1 MITFV
6 NLCSYR
12 LVFSKNL
19 IKIGGL
25 RVPLFLCVCPKGRG
39 STQKM
44 SGAKAHFYGGRQPG
58 FFLFSRTGMDALG
71 RKNAGQKKAR
81 TSRAS
86 GSFLVPKI
94 TTNSSNSNITIGFL
108 SACQHLIAF
117 VFQEPDY
124 QDSCNFDY
132 FILGRIIGRNV
143 QDRPRTYTLN
153 ILPSCLN
160 SSSLSPASSW
170 RISISSSM
178 ELLSAHSLSISNS
191 RRLICSLPFHLLP

>member
-6 NLCSYR
+6 NLCFIR

-19 IKIGGL
+19 LKAGAFGF
-25 RVPLFLCVCPKGRG
+25 PFFLCVCPIGRG

-44 SGAKAHFYGGRQPG
+44 SGAKAHFYGGRQSG
-58 FFLFSRTGMDALG
+58 FFLFSGTGKNALG

-86 GSFLVPKI
+86 GSFCFK
-94 TTNSSNSNITIGFL
+94 
-108 SACQHLIAF
+108 
-117 VFQEPDY
+117 EPSY
-124 QDSCNFDY
+124 QNSCNFDY

-153 ILPSCLN
+153 ISPSCLN

-170 RISISSSM
+170 RIRISSSM

>member
-19 IKIGGL
+19 MKIGGL

-71 RKNAGQKKAR
+71 RKLQINLKE
-81 TSRAS
+81 T
-86 GSFLVPKI
+86 
-94 TTNSSNSNITIGFL
+94 
-108 SACQHLIAF
+108 
-117 VFQEPDY
+117 ED
-124 QDSCNFDY
+124 
-132 FILGRIIGRNV
+132 
-143 QDRPRTYTLN
+143 
-153 ILPSCLN
+153 
-160 SSSLSPASSW
+160 
-170 RISISSSM
+170 
-178 ELLSAHSLSISNS
+178 E
-191 RRLICSLPFHLLP
+191 

>member
-1 MITFV
+1 MILFV

-19 IKIGGL
+19 MKIGGL

-81 TSRAS
+81 TSRANFMS
-86 GSFLVPKI
+86 E
-94 TTNSSNSNITIGFL
+94 
-108 SACQHLIAF
+108 LI
-117 VFQEPDY
+117 
-124 QDSCNFDY
+124 
-132 FILGRIIGRNV
+132 
-143 QDRPRTYTLN
+143 YTLN

-170 RISISSSM
+170 RIRISSSM

-191 RRLICSLPFHLLP
+191 RRLTCSLPFHLLP

>member
-1 MITFV
+1 MILFV

-19 IKIGGL
+19 MKIGGL

-86 GSFLVPKI
+86 GSFCFKEPSYR
-94 TTNSSNSNITIGFL
+94 NSS
-108 SACQHLIAF
+108 
-117 VFQEPDY
+117 
-124 QDSCNFDY
+124 NFDY
-132 FILGRIIGRNV
+132 FILGRIIGRNA

>member
-1 MITFV
+1 M
-6 NLCSYR
+6 
-12 LVFSKNL
+12 
-19 IKIGGL
+19 KIGGL
-25 RVPLFLCVCPKGRG
+25 RVPLFLCVCPIGRG

-44 SGAKAHFYGGRQPG
+44 SQINLL
-58 FFLFSRTGMDALG
+58 FLFSRTGRNASG

-86 GSFLVPKI
+86 GSFCFKEPNYR
-94 TTNSSNSNITIGFL
+94 NSR
-108 SACQHLIAF
+108 
-117 VFQEPDY
+117 
-124 QDSCNFDY
+124 NFDY

-153 ILPSCLN
+153 ISPSCLN

>member
-1 MITFV
+1 MILFV

-19 IKIGGL
+19 MKIGGL
-25 RVPLFLCVCPKGRG
+25 RVPLFLCVCPIGRR

-44 SGAKAHFYGGRQPG
+44 SQINLL
-58 FFLFSRTGMDALG
+58 FLFSRTGRNASG

-86 GSFLVPKI
+86 GSFCFKEPSYR
-94 TTNSSNSNITIGFL
+94 NSS
-108 SACQHLIAF
+108 
-117 VFQEPDY
+117 
-124 QDSCNFDY
+124 NFDY
-132 FILGRIIGRNV
+132 FILGRIIGRNA

-170 RISISSSM
+170 RIRISSSM

>member
-1 MITFV
+1 MILFV

-19 IKIGGL
+19 MKIGGL
-25 RVPLFLCVCPKGRG
+25 RVPLFLCVCPIGRG

-44 SGAKAHFYGGRQPG
+44 SGAKAHFYSGRQPR
-58 FFLFSRTGMDALG
+58 FFLFSRTGRNASG

-81 TSRAS
+81 TSRANFMS
-86 GSFLVPKI
+86 E
-94 TTNSSNSNITIGFL
+94 
-108 SACQHLIAF
+108 LI
-117 VFQEPDY
+117 
-124 QDSCNFDY
+124 
-132 FILGRIIGRNV
+132 
-143 QDRPRTYTLN
+143 YTLN

>member
-19 IKIGGL
+19 MKIGGL

-44 SGAKAHFYGGRQPG
+44 SQINLL
-58 FFLFSRTGMDALG
+58 FLFSGTGRDALG

-86 GSFLVPKI
+86 GSFCFKEPNYQ
-94 TTNSSNSNITIGFL
+94 NSS
-108 SACQHLIAF
+108 
-117 VFQEPDY
+117 
-124 QDSCNFDY
+124 NFDY
-132 FILGRIIGRNV
+132 FILGRIIGRNA

>member
-19 IKIGGL
+19 MKIGGL
-25 RVPLFLCVCPKGRG
+25 RVPLFLCVCPIGRG

-81 TSRAS
+81 TSRANFMS
-86 GSFLVPKI
+86 E
-94 TTNSSNSNITIGFL
+94 
-108 SACQHLIAF
+108 LI
-117 VFQEPDY
+117 
-124 QDSCNFDY
+124 
-132 FILGRIIGRNV
+132 
-143 QDRPRTYTLN
+143 YTLN

-170 RISISSSM
+170 RIRISSSM

>member
-1 MITFV
+1 MRRCFRYQCDNVCTRREGMITFV

-19 IKIGGL
+19 MKIGGL
-25 RVPLFLCVCPKGRG
+25 RVPLFFYWKGRR

-44 SGAKAHFYGGRQPG
+44 SQINLL
-58 FFLFSRTGMDALG
+58 FLFSRTGMDALG

-81 TSRAS
+81 TSRANFMS
-86 GSFLVPKI
+86 E
-94 TTNSSNSNITIGFL
+94 
-108 SACQHLIAF
+108 LI
-117 VFQEPDY
+117 
-124 QDSCNFDY
+124 
-132 FILGRIIGRNV
+132 
-143 QDRPRTYTLN
+143 YTLN

>member
-19 IKIGGL
+19 MKIGGL

-58 FFLFSRTGMDALG
+58 FFLFSRTGRNASG

-81 TSRAS
+81 TSRANFMS
-86 GSFLVPKI
+86 E
-94 TTNSSNSNITIGFL
+94 
-108 SACQHLIAF
+108 LI
-117 VFQEPDY
+117 
-124 QDSCNFDY
+124 
-132 FILGRIIGRNV
+132 
-143 QDRPRTYTLN
+143 YTLN

-170 RISISSSM
+170 RIRISSSM

>member
-1 MITFV
+1 M
-6 NLCSYR
+6 
-12 LVFSKNL
+12 
-19 IKIGGL
+19 KIGGL

-58 FFLFSRTGMDALG
+58 FFLFSRTGRNASG

-86 GSFLVPKI
+86 GSFCFKEPSYQ
-94 TTNSSNSNITIGFL
+94 NSS
-108 SACQHLIAF
+108 
-117 VFQEPDY
+117 
-124 QDSCNFDY
+124 NFDY

-153 ILPSCLN
+153 ISPSCLN

>member
-1 MITFV
+1 MILFV

-19 IKIGGL
+19 MKIGGL
-25 RVPLFLCVCPKGRG
+25 RVPLFLCVCPIGRG
-39 STQKM
+39 GTQKM
-44 SGAKAHFYGGRQPG
+44 SQINLL
-58 FFLFSRTGMDALG
+58 FLFSRTGMDALG

-86 GSFLVPKI
+86 GSFCFKEPNYQ
-94 TTNSSNSNITIGFL
+94 NSR
-108 SACQHLIAF
+108 
-117 VFQEPDY
+117 
-124 QDSCNFDY
+124 NFDY
-132 FILGRIIGRNV
+132 FILGRIIGRNA

-191 RRLICSLPFHLLP
+191 RRLTCSLPFHLLP

>member
-1 MITFV
+1 MILFV

-19 IKIGGL
+19 MKIGGL
-25 RVPLFLCVCPKGRG
+25 RVPLFLCVCPIGRG

-44 SGAKAHFYGGRQPG
+44 SGAKAHFYGGRQSG
-58 FFLFSRTGMDALG
+58 FFLFSRTGRNASG

-81 TSRAS
+81 TSRANFMS
-86 GSFLVPKI
+86 E
-94 TTNSSNSNITIGFL
+94 
-108 SACQHLIAF
+108 LI
-117 VFQEPDY
+117 
-124 QDSCNFDY
+124 
-132 FILGRIIGRNV
+132 
-143 QDRPRTYTLN
+143 YTLN

>member
-1 MITFV
+1 VRRCFRYQCENVCAWREGMILFV

-19 IKIGGL
+19 MKIGGL
-25 RVPLFLCVCPKGRG
+25 RVPLFLCVCPIGRR

-44 SGAKAHFYGGRQPG
+44 SQINLL
-58 FFLFSRTGMDALG
+58 FLFSRTGRNASG

-81 TSRAS
+81 TSRANFMS
-86 GSFLVPKI
+86 E
-94 TTNSSNSNITIGFL
+94 
-108 SACQHLIAF
+108 LI
-117 VFQEPDY
+117 
-124 QDSCNFDY
+124 
-132 FILGRIIGRNV
+132 
-143 QDRPRTYTLN
+143 YTLN

-191 RRLICSLPFHLLP
+191 RRLTCSLPFHLLP